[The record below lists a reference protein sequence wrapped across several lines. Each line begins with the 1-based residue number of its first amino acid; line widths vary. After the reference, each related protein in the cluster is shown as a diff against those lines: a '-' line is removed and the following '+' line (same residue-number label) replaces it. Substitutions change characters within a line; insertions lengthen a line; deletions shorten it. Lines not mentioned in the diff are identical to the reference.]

1 MKEPIDHLDQL
12 LAQAPPPPAPP
23 WFEQRLMA
31 RLRREEENR
40 RPFWA
45 RPGLLFRMPV
55 LAGALAIALT
65 AIVTW
70 RISQPA
76 ESTPNLMADDEIHQ
90 GLDAF
95 VAYQEQSRSWNV
107 EW

>member
-1 MKEPIDHLDQL
+1 MKEPNDNLDQL

-31 RLRREEENR
+31 RLRREKET
-40 RPFWA
+40 RPVFGWVW
-45 RPGLLFRMPV
+45 RWTS
-55 LAGALAIALT
+55 AIAVCALVV
-65 AIVTW
+65 AGSFAW
-70 RISQPA
+70 RSTHTVKPA
-76 ESTPNLMADDEIHQ
+76 AVAQDEIYQ

-95 VAYQEQSRSWNV
+95 AAYQEQSRSWNL

>member
-1 MKEPIDHLDQL
+1 MKEPNDNLDQL

-31 RLRREEENR
+31 RLRREREVEV
-40 RPFWA
+40 RPVFGRVW
-45 RPGLLFRMPV
+45 RW
-55 LAGALAIALT
+55 T
-65 AIVTW
+65 SAIVVCSFVVAGSFAW
-70 RISQPA
+70 RSTHTAKPA
-76 ESTPNLMADDEIHQ
+76 TPAVAREEIYQ

-95 VAYQEQSRSWNV
+95 AAYQEQSQSWNL

>member
-1 MKEPIDHLDQL
+1 MKEPNDNLDQL

-31 RLRREEENR
+31 RLRREREVE
-40 RPFWA
+40 A
-45 RPGLLFRMPV
+45 RPVFGWVWRWTSVAVVCSFV
-55 LAGALAIALT
+55 VAGSFAWHSTHKGKT
-65 AIVTW
+65 AKAAVA
-70 RISQPA
+70 Q
-76 ESTPNLMADDEIHQ
+76 EEIYQ

-95 VAYQEQSRSWNV
+95 VTYQEQSRSWNL